1 MRNTGIFLL
10 ILYLVVNLM
19 AYPFINIALIAI
31 FEHRFLQL
39 SREIKADKTGDDAGA
54 FDREDEVDLICLRGE
69 LK

>member
-1 MRNTGIFLL
+1 
-10 ILYLVVNLM
+10 M